1 MNRSRPVIACVLVVL
16 AFAAQRPVSA
26 AEQSS
31 DSNAAWMAEHYTK
44 YEHLIPMRDG
54 VRLFTRVYIPKD
66 DSEAWPIILA
76 KSSTMTQGEPRIA
89 EDRLRV

>member
-1 MNRSRPVIACVLVVL
+1 MNRSRPVIAFLVLL
-16 AFAAQRPVSA
+16 AFAAYRPISA

-44 YEHLIPMRDG
+44 YEHRIPMRDG

-89 EDRLRV
+89 DYGSRL